1 MTAQYLDIIAKVRAG
16 THRIR
21 SYKGARGRTRFDFE
35 YLSQRRNEWMP
46 ATAEHKALLRAS
58 KELPYRYDMTLGVVY
73 EVAA

>member
-1 MTAQYLDIIAKVRAG
+1 MTAQYLDILAKVRAG

-21 SYKGARGRTRFDFE
+21 SYRIARGRTRYEFE

-46 ATAEHKALLRAS
+46 ATADHNALLRAS
-58 KELPYRYDMTLGVVY
+58 KELPHRYDMTLGVVY